1 MNIGL
6 DTSIVVRLLVG
17 EPAADAARA
26 RELLSDTAENGGRCA
41 VLDLVIAEA
50 WFALRT
56 HYRVPDVEVA
66 RALLALADDPVI
78 VVSAAAR
85 QALTAVVDGR
95 GGAGFVDRL
104 IHAACEGAGL
114 AFTTLDRGAGKLAGA
129 RLIK

>member
-1 MNIGL
+1 MNVGL
-6 DTSIVVRLLVG
+6 DTSVVVRLLVG
-17 EPAADAARA
+17 EPATEAALA
-26 RELLSDTAENGGRCA
+26 RELLNETASHGARCA
-41 VLDLVIAEA
+41 VIDLVVAEA

-85 QALTAVVDGR
+85 QALTAVIDGR
-95 GGAGFVDRL
+95 GSAGFVDRL

-114 AFTTLDRGAGKLAGA
+114 AFATLDKGAGKLAGA
-129 RLIK
+129 RLLK